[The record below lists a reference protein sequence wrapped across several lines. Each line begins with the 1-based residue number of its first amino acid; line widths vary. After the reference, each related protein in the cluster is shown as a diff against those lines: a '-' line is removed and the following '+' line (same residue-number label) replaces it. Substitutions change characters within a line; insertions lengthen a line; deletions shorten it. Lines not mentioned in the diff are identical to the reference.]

1 MSGLRDRV
9 VTALV
14 RVLAAVLLALP
25 DRALHRAAMAAGAA
39 CYLLMPERRALARAN
54 LARVCASLAARGLGG
69 PRVTAAAG
77 GGPALDRMLRAAFGH
92 WLRSY
97 LEVLTAPRYTARY
110 VGERLTFDDRAL
122 VDTAFDEIRAG
133 RRTIFVAAHFGS
145 MEVPGL
151 FASLELGIPTVAP
164 METIANRPLNDWL
177 ARRRGTDAIRAVPL
191 EGAARELRGALRRGE
206 LVALVADRD
215 ITGNGRPTALFGA
228 PASLPIGPA
237 VLADESGAAV
247 YVVGVRRT
255 APGEYRAR
263 LIRLPEAPGRSL
275 RQRVDAFL
283 ANEVAALEL
292 LIADAPAQWWTVL
305 FPIWKKPAA
314 KASTSPDDVRL
325 AA

>member
-1 MSGLRDRV
+1 MSSLQDRT

-14 RVLAAVLLALP
+14 ALLAGVLGALP
-25 DRALHRAAMAAGAA
+25 DRALHRAAMAAGAG
-39 CYLLMPERRALARAN
+39 CYLLLRRRRALARAN
-54 LARVCASLAARGLGG
+54 LARVCTSLATRGLGG
-69 PRVTAAAG
+69 PQVAAAAAG
-77 GGPALDRMLRAAFGH
+77 GHELDRLVRAAFGH

-110 VGERLTFDDRAL
+110 LAERLTFDDRAV
-122 VDTAFDEIRAG
+122 VDAAFEAIRAG
-133 RRTIFVAAHFGS
+133 RRTIFIAAHFGC
-145 MEVPGL
+145 MEVPAL

-164 METIANRPLNDWL
+164 METIANRPLNEWL
-177 ARRRGTDAIRAVPL
+177 ARRRGTRAIRAVPL

-215 ITGNGRPTALFGA
+215 ITGNGREVRLFGA
-228 PASLPIGPA
+228 PAALPIGPD
-237 VLADESGAAV
+237 VLADESGADV

-255 APGEYRAR
+255 APGDYRAR
-263 LIRLPEAPGRSL
+263 VLPLPAAAGRSL

-283 ANEVAALEL
+283 ASEAGALEQ

-305 FPIWKKPAA
+305 FPIWQEPAA
-314 KASTSPDDVRL
+314 DAGERDERV

>member
-1 MSGLRDRV
+1 
-9 VTALV
+9 
-14 RVLAAVLLALP
+14 
-25 DRALHRAAMAAGAA
+25 
-39 CYLLMPERRALARAN
+39 
-54 LARVCASLAARGLGG
+54 
-69 PRVTAAAG
+69 
-77 GGPALDRMLRAAFGH
+77 
-92 WLRSY
+92 
-97 LEVLTAPRYTARY
+97 
-110 VGERLTFDDRAL
+110 
-122 VDTAFDEIRAG
+122 
-133 RRTIFVAAHFGS
+133 
-145 MEVPGL
+145 
-151 FASLELGIPTVAP
+151 
-164 METIANRPLNDWL
+164 
-177 ARRRGTDAIRAVPL
+177 VPL

-275 RQRVDAFL
+275 RQRVDVFL

-305 FPIWKKPAA
+305 FPIWEEPAA